1 MSNGVHGFTTDP
13 VSRTFF
19 DTEVQKEKPGS
30 MKGKKIA
37 RQYTY
42 PTKKEL
48 VASTEST
55 EKKRLGKRKSMK
67 AEPLLKRED
76 IQRLNEGFLGTCYR
90 QTASVF
96 ENARTEDFL
105 EPTLIGVDSAT
116 GAVSHAVSLG
126 IESHKLSRLVK
137 RRKAFKKCEE
147 VANRWK
153 DRDVGNSPISI
164 SDLKDYSRVA
174 VLKGRAC
181 SKRIEQLK
189 NILSAD
195 RSYLSSDYEISR
207 LVDNL
212 IPLAGDQEGS
222 HSSALPKKLR
232 GRPVSEQLAKWQE
245 RFNQKGVEYVEGTRD
260 KRTRSLDG
268 TKLLKMGHQSKQ
280 LMRQF
285 NAIVKPLGIHMNF
298 STPLLNKI
306 GESALAS
313 QHEFAV
319 DFKQFYDHLKAAELL
334 PAATEIKDQ
343 IIAHEEDA
351 LTLKQFADYECSKI
365 EHQKMRVVWTAAA
378 LLLSSVPIVKMDYG
392 ARSSR
397 ESLESIYR
405 FNQIAGLDMKK
416 KVVVDFLAKH
426 YQQAYEADSLRS
438 LLLAAYWTIEAK
450 QVRARI
456 KMVGAVAQHNLDFCG
471 AFVGSLAGIY
481 APGVGGFASDVAF
494 GCAKMTAAISQR
506 MARLNA
512 EFNNP
517 EFGQG
522 RIETKVYS
530 ALKNE
535 YHNPGSLLSQSE
547 TLVFTSDLF
556 DISKDQA
563 RLLFEQSDDEDL
575 VSNKQLIRLRFT
587 NGLGGKQR
595 PYQLTLN
602 RGSQG

>member
-1 MSNGVHGFTTDP
+1 MSNGIHGFTTDP

-19 DTEVQKEKPGS
+19 DAEVQKEKPGS

-37 RQYTY
+37 SQYTY
-42 PTKKEL
+42 PTKKE
-48 VASTEST
+48 VVVSTEST
-55 EKKRLGKRKSMK
+55 EKKRLGKRESKVSQ
-67 AEPLLKRED
+67 PLFKRED
-76 IQRLNEGFLGTCYR
+76 IQRLNEGYLGTSYR

-96 ENARTEDFL
+96 ENTRTEDFL
-105 EPTLIGVDSAT
+105 EPALIGVDSAT

-147 VANRWK
+147 VANCWK
-153 DRDVGNSPISI
+153 NRDVGSSPISI

-174 VLKGRAC
+174 VLGGRRC
-181 SKRIEQLK
+181 SERVEQFR

-195 RSYLSSDYEISR
+195 RRYLSSDYEISR

-212 IPLAGDQEGS
+212 IPLAGNQEGS

-245 RFNQKGVEYVEGTRD
+245 RFNQKSVDYVEGTRD

-285 NAIVKPLGIHMNF
+285 NAIVKPLGIHMSF
-298 STPLLNKI
+298 STPLLKKI

-313 QHEFAV
+313 EHEFAV
-319 DFKQFYDHLKAAELL
+319 NYKQFYDHLKAAELL
-334 PAATEIKDQ
+334 PTTTEIKDQ
-343 IIAHEEDA
+343 IMAHEEDA
-351 LTLKQFADYECSKI
+351 LTLKQFADYESNKLA
-365 EHQKMRVVWTAAA
+365 HQKMRVGVTTAA
-378 LLLSSVPIVKMDYG
+378 LVLSSVPIVKMDY
-392 ARSSR
+392 AVRSFR
-397 ESLESIYR
+397 EYLEGLYR
-405 FNQIAGLDMKK
+405 HCQIAGLNMKK
-416 KVVVDFLAKH
+416 KVVVDFLARH
-426 YQQAYEADSLRS
+426 YQQAHEPEAESLRT
-438 LLLAAYWTIEAK
+438 LLLAAYWTIDAK
-450 QVRARI
+450 QDRARI
-456 KMVGAVAQHNLDFCG
+456 KRDGAIVQHTLDHCG
-471 AFVGSLAGIY
+471 AYVGSLAGIY
-481 APGVGGFASDVAF
+481 APGVGGFASDIAF
-494 GCAKMTAAISQR
+494 GGAKMTAAISQR

-535 YHNPGSLLSQSE
+535 YHNPDSFLSQSE

-587 NGLGGKQR
+587 NGTRRQTKALSADCE
-595 PYQLTLN
+595 YWL
-602 RGSQG
+602 